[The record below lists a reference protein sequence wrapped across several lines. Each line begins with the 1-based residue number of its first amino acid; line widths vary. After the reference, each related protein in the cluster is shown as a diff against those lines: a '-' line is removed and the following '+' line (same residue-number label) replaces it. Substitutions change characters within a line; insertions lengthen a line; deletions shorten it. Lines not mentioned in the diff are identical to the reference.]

1 MDNSNETV
9 SQKIYDFTIYDDD
22 ESYECASGAY
32 TFGSAKS
39 EEMYINVLDY
49 YQNKEIEQID
59 DFINTLKGIKDKL
72 HNISIEMA
80 EYTNN
85 TTNNLKKYDDELDKK
100 I

>member
-9 SQKIYDFTIYDDD
+9 SQKLYNFNNYDDD
-22 ESYECASGAY
+22 DSY
-32 TFGSAKS
+32 

-49 YQNKEIEQID
+49 YQNKEIQQID

-72 HNISIEMA
+72 HNISVEMD

-85 TTNNLKKYDDELDKK
+85 ITTDLKKYDDDLDKK
-100 I
+100 SKDYDRFKLRLHKK